1 MKNFLLSLFILAS
14 IQIVADSILIKGG
27 MVHTGTGE
35 RAQLQD
41 ILITGKVITDIGNNL
56 VIDGNTQVI
65 EVNGLP
71 VTPGLISPM
80 SNIGIVEINALDVT
94 RDDESELLKSGFS
107 IFNAFNPHSTGIPWN
122 RSNGVTSAISS
133 PSASSFPLFGLGSHF
148 ILDGSIDIQGSKD
161 IAMFGRIGSS
171 YGSRAENLSILESLL
186 VLGQQSKQMPV
197 EEVLEMR
204 LADKLELQSQDIIA
218 LAQVVNGKL
227 PFVLETNRAV
237 DILQAIALQ
246 KKYDLNLIL
255 ASVEEA
261 PLVIAQLKASNIPV
275 IIDPMDNIPYS
286 FDELGSSLELG
297 KILDNAG
304 IKVMFS
310 TQRSHNYHLMRQGSG
325 NAVAYGMSYE
335 SAIRGMSKS
344 VAETFG
350 LVKRGSIEKG
360 NFADIVIWDAD
371 PLEPS
376 SFPKLVLINGQT
388 QDLTSRSSKLTER
401 YMNKDNKP
409 SSYKH

>member
-1 MKNFLLSLFILAS
+1 
-14 IQIVADSILIKGG
+14 
-27 MVHTGTGE
+27 
-35 RAQLQD
+35 
-41 ILITGKVITDIGNNL
+41 
-56 VIDGNTQVI
+56 
-65 EVNGLP
+65 
-71 VTPGLISPM
+71 
-80 SNIGIVEINALDVT
+80 
-94 RDDESELLKSGFS
+94 
-107 IFNAFNPHSTGIPWN
+107 
-122 RSNGVTSAISS
+122 
-133 PSASSFPLFGLGSHF
+133 
-148 ILDGSIDIQGSKD
+148 
-161 IAMFGRIGSS
+161 
-171 YGSRAENLSILESLL
+171 
-186 VLGQQSKQMPV
+186 MPV

-237 DILQAIALQ
+237 DILQAIALK

-261 PLVIAQLKASNIPV
+261 PLVIAQLKASNISV
-275 IIDPMDNIPYS
+275 IIDPMDNIPDS

-297 KILDNAG
+297 KILDKAG
-304 IKVMFS
+304 IKLMFS

-335 SAIRGMSKS
+335 SAIRGMTKS

-360 NFADIVIWDAD
+360 NFADIVIWDGD

-376 SFPKLVLINGQT
+376 SFPKLVLINGQI

-401 YMNKDNKP
+401 YMNKEDKP